1 MAAARPD
8 GPGEGEMWKMR
19 NVWKTAAGLYVASCA
34 VSMPVTAQQPP
45 ANQGPIAS
53 DTRGVTVKLDDLE
66 DKPENFVGKTVT
78 VQGEVDKMLG
88 PHLFTVDERGWADP
102 ARELPVSVPA
112 PFTVTL
118 KEKAMVRITGTVEK
132 VPIAKLENEVGPIT
146 DTKLRA
152 EIENRPVL
160 VATAVTDTAGKSL
173 LTRKGS

>member
-1 MAAARPD
+1 
-8 GPGEGEMWKMR
+8 MWKMR
-19 NVWKTAAGLYVASCA
+19 RNVWQSAFGFSVAACV
-34 VSMPVTAQQPP
+34 VSIPVTAQQPP
-45 ANQGPIAS
+45 ASQGPIAS
-53 DTRGVTVKLDDLE
+53 DTRAATVKLDDLE

-88 PHLFTVDERGWADP
+88 PHLFTIDERGWADP

-132 VPIAKLENEVGPIT
+132 VPIAKLESEVGPIA
-146 DTKLRA
+146 DTKLRS